1 MDSQK
6 IVKDLLNEFKESDL
20 TEFEME
26 TAELRLRFG
35 RGVNAGSGMA
45 TGNSFAQNNPAA
57 ERVSGNAAASAAS
70 TPETVK
76 ENAPAASAPE
86 TVKENAPAAGTDDNL
101 EPVKAPLVG
110 TFYAAPSPDADP
122 FVQEGQKVSKGE
134 TLCILEAMKMMNELT
149 APYDLIVRFSRLIY
163 VKENCC
169 GKPRRNRGSHHSG
182 MSRLRNPRSG
192 GVLRSG
198 PKFPSHP
205 NRG

>member
-45 TGNSFAQNNPAA
+45 
-57 ERVSGNAAASAAS
+57 SGNAAAPAAS
-70 TPETVK
+70 FEG
-76 ENAPAASAPE
+76 AASAPE
-86 TVKENAPAAGTDDNL
+86 AAKESAPAATAEGTANSESAPAAAADDNL

-110 TFYAAPSPDADP
+110 TFYAAPSPDADS

-149 APYDLIVRFSRLIY
+149 APYDLIVRRIL
-163 VKENCC
+163 
-169 GKPRRNRGSHHSG
+169 
-182 MSRLRNPRSG
+182 
-192 GVLRSG
+192 GVNGEMAEYNQVLFEVE
-198 PKFPSHP
+198 KC
-205 NRG
+205 

>member
-45 TGNSFAQNNPAA
+45 SGNSFAQNNPAA

-70 TPETVK
+70 
-76 ENAPAASAPE
+76 ASE
-86 TVKENAPAAGTDDNL
+86 TVKENAPAAGADDNL

-149 APYDLIVRFSRLIY
+149 APYDLIVRRIL
-163 VKENCC
+163 
-169 GKPRRNRGSHHSG
+169 
-182 MSRLRNPRSG
+182 
-192 GVLRSG
+192 GVNGEMAEYNQVLFEVE
-198 PKFPSHP
+198 KC
-205 NRG
+205 

>member
-45 TGNSFAQNNPAA
+45 SGNSFAQNNPAA
-57 ERVSGNAAASAAS
+57 ERVSGNAAAPAAS
-70 TPETVK
+70 FEGAASAPEAAK

-149 APYDLIVRFSRLIY
+149 APYDLIVRRIL
-163 VKENCC
+163 
-169 GKPRRNRGSHHSG
+169 
-182 MSRLRNPRSG
+182 
-192 GVLRSG
+192 GVNGEMAEYNQVLFEVE
-198 PKFPSHP
+198 KC
-205 NRG
+205 

>member
-45 TGNSFAQNNPAA
+45 
-57 ERVSGNAAASAAS
+57 SGNAAAPAAS
-70 TPETVK
+70 FEGAASVPEAAK
-76 ENAPAASAPE
+76 ESASAASAPE
-86 TVKENAPAAGTDDNL
+86 TATESAPAAAADDNL

-149 APYDLIVRFSRLIY
+149 APYDLIVRRIL
-163 VKENCC
+163 
-169 GKPRRNRGSHHSG
+169 
-182 MSRLRNPRSG
+182 
-192 GVLRSG
+192 GVNGEMAEYNQVLFEVE
-198 PKFPSHP
+198 KC
-205 NRG
+205 

>member
-45 TGNSFAQNNPAA
+45 SGNSFAQNNPAA

-70 TPETVK
+70 ASETVK
-76 ENAPAASAPE
+76 ENAP
-86 TVKENAPAAGTDDNL
+86 TAGADDNL

-149 APYDLIVRFSRLIY
+149 APYDLIVRRIL
-163 VKENCC
+163 
-169 GKPRRNRGSHHSG
+169 
-182 MSRLRNPRSG
+182 
-192 GVLRSG
+192 GVNGEMAEYNQVLFEVE
-198 PKFPSHP
+198 KC
-205 NRG
+205 

>member
-35 RGVNAGSGMA
+35 RGVNAGSEMA
-45 TGNSFAQNNPAA
+45 SGNSFAQNNPAA
-57 ERVSGNAAASAAS
+57 EWVSGNAA
-70 TPETVK
+70 
-76 ENAPAASAPE
+76 APAASAPE

-149 APYDLIVRFSRLIY
+149 APYDLIVRRIL
-163 VKENCC
+163 
-169 GKPRRNRGSHHSG
+169 
-182 MSRLRNPRSG
+182 
-192 GVLRSG
+192 GVNGEMAEYNQVLFEVE
-198 PKFPSHP
+198 KC
-205 NRG
+205 

>member
-45 TGNSFAQNNPAA
+45 SGNSFAQNNSAA
-57 ERVSGNAAASAAS
+57 ERVSGNAAAPAAS
-70 TPETVK
+70 FEGAASAPEAAK
-76 ENAPAASAPE
+76 ESAPAASAPE
-86 TVKENAPAAGTDDNL
+86 TATESAPAADDNL

-122 FVQEGQKVSKGE
+122 FVQEGQKVTKGE

-149 APYDLIVRFSRLIY
+149 APYDLIVRRIL
-163 VKENCC
+163 
-169 GKPRRNRGSHHSG
+169 
-182 MSRLRNPRSG
+182 
-192 GVLRSG
+192 GVNGEMAEYNQVLFEVE
-198 PKFPSHP
+198 KC
-205 NRG
+205 

>member
-45 TGNSFAQNNPAA
+45 SGNSFAQNNPAA

-70 TPETVK
+70 
-76 ENAPAASAPE
+76 ASE
-86 TVKENAPAAGTDDNL
+86 TVKENAPAAGTADNL
-101 EPVKAPLVG
+101 EPIKAPLVG

-149 APYDLIVRFSRLIY
+149 APYDLIVRRIL
-163 VKENCC
+163 
-169 GKPRRNRGSHHSG
+169 
-182 MSRLRNPRSG
+182 
-192 GVLRSG
+192 GVNGEMAEYNQVLFEVE
-198 PKFPSHP
+198 KC
-205 NRG
+205 

>member
-35 RGVNAGSGMA
+35 RGVNAGNGMA
-45 TGNSFAQNNPAA
+45 
-57 ERVSGNAAASAAS
+57 SGNAAAPAAS
-70 TPETVK
+70 FEGAASAPEAAK
-76 ENAPAASAPE
+76 ESAPAASAPE
-86 TVKENAPAAGTDDNL
+86 TATESAPAADDNL

-122 FVQEGQKVSKGE
+122 FVQEGQKVTKGE

-149 APYDLIVRFSRLIY
+149 APYDLIVRRIL
-163 VKENCC
+163 
-169 GKPRRNRGSHHSG
+169 
-182 MSRLRNPRSG
+182 
-192 GVLRSG
+192 GVNGEMAEYNQVLFEVE
-198 PKFPSHP
+198 KC
-205 NRG
+205 

>member
-45 TGNSFAQNNPAA
+45 SGNSFAQNNPAA

-70 TPETVK
+70 
-76 ENAPAASAPE
+76 APE
-86 TVKENAPAAGTDDNL
+86 TVKENAPATGTDDNL

-149 APYDLIVRFSRLIY
+149 APYDLIVRRIL
-163 VKENCC
+163 
-169 GKPRRNRGSHHSG
+169 
-182 MSRLRNPRSG
+182 
-192 GVLRSG
+192 GVNGEMAEYNQVLFEVE
-198 PKFPSHP
+198 KC
-205 NRG
+205 

>member
-45 TGNSFAQNNPAA
+45 SGNSFAQNNPAA

-70 TPETVK
+70 
-76 ENAPAASAPE
+76 ASE

-110 TFYAAPSPDADP
+110 TFYAAPSPDANP

-149 APYDLIVRFSRLIY
+149 APYDLIVRRIL
-163 VKENCC
+163 
-169 GKPRRNRGSHHSG
+169 
-182 MSRLRNPRSG
+182 
-192 GVLRSG
+192 GVNGEMAEYNQVLFEVE
-198 PKFPSHP
+198 KC
-205 NRG
+205 

>member
-45 TGNSFAQNNPAA
+45 SGNSFAQNNSAA
-57 ERVSGNAAASAAS
+57 ERVSGNAVAPAASF
-70 TPETVK
+70 EG
-76 ENAPAASAPE
+76 AASAPE
-86 TVKENAPAAGTDDNL
+86 AAKESAPTATAEGTANTESVPAAAADDNL

-149 APYDLIVRFSRLIY
+149 APYDLIVRRIL
-163 VKENCC
+163 
-169 GKPRRNRGSHHSG
+169 
-182 MSRLRNPRSG
+182 
-192 GVLRSG
+192 GVNGEMAEYNQVLFEVE
-198 PKFPSHP
+198 KC
-205 NRG
+205 

>member
-57 ERVSGNAAASAAS
+57 ERVSGNAAAPAAS
-70 TPETVK
+70 ASETVK
-76 ENAPAASAPE
+76 ENAPAAS
-86 TVKENAPAAGTDDNL
+86 APAAGTDDNL

-149 APYDLIVRFSRLIY
+149 APYDLIVRRIL
-163 VKENCC
+163 
-169 GKPRRNRGSHHSG
+169 
-182 MSRLRNPRSG
+182 
-192 GVLRSG
+192 GVNGEMAEYNQVLFEVE
-198 PKFPSHP
+198 KC
-205 NRG
+205 

>member
-45 TGNSFAQNNPAA
+45 SGNSFAQNNSAA
-57 ERVSGNAAASAAS
+57 ERVSGNAAAPAAS
-70 TPETVK
+70 FEGAASVPEAAK
-76 ENAPAASAPE
+76 ESASAASAPE
-86 TVKENAPAAGTDDNL
+86 TAPAAAADDNL

-110 TFYAAPSPDADP
+110 TFYAAPSPDANP

-149 APYDLIVRFSRLIY
+149 APYDLIVRRIL
-163 VKENCC
+163 
-169 GKPRRNRGSHHSG
+169 
-182 MSRLRNPRSG
+182 
-192 GVLRSG
+192 GVNGEMAEYNQVLFEVE
-198 PKFPSHP
+198 KC
-205 NRG
+205 

>member
-45 TGNSFAQNNPAA
+45 SGNSFAQNSPAA
-57 ERVSGNAAASAAS
+57 ERVSGNAAAS
-70 TPETVK
+70 
-76 ENAPAASAPE
+76 AASAPE

-149 APYDLIVRFSRLIY
+149 APYDLIVRRIL
-163 VKENCC
+163 
-169 GKPRRNRGSHHSG
+169 
-182 MSRLRNPRSG
+182 
-192 GVLRSG
+192 GVNGEMAEYNQVLFEVE
-198 PKFPSHP
+198 KC
-205 NRG
+205 

>member
-45 TGNSFAQNNPAA
+45 
-57 ERVSGNAAASAAS
+57 SGNAAAPAAS
-70 TPETVK
+70 AEGAASAPEATK
-76 ENAPAASAPE
+76 ESAPAASAE
-86 TVKENAPAAGTDDNL
+86 GTANSESAPAAAADDNL

-149 APYDLIVRFSRLIY
+149 APYDLIVRRIL
-163 VKENCC
+163 
-169 GKPRRNRGSHHSG
+169 
-182 MSRLRNPRSG
+182 
-192 GVLRSG
+192 GVNGEMAEYNQVLFEVE
-198 PKFPSHP
+198 KC
-205 NRG
+205 

>member
-45 TGNSFAQNNPAA
+45 
-57 ERVSGNAAASAAS
+57 SGNAAASAGTAEGFAN
-70 TPETVK
+70 TPETVR
-76 ENAPAASAPE
+76 ESAPAANAPE
-86 TVKENAPAAGTDDNL
+86 IVKENAPAAGTDDNL

-149 APYDLIVRFSRLIY
+149 APYDLIVRHIL
-163 VKENCC
+163 
-169 GKPRRNRGSHHSG
+169 
-182 MSRLRNPRSG
+182 
-192 GVLRSG
+192 GVNGEMAEYNQVLFEVE
-198 PKFPSHP
+198 KC
-205 NRG
+205 

>member
-45 TGNSFAQNNPAA
+45 SGNSFAQNNSAA
-57 ERVSGNAAASAAS
+57 ERVSGNAAAPAAS
-70 TPETVK
+70 FEG
-76 ENAPAASAPE
+76 AASAPE
-86 TVKENAPAAGTDDNL
+86 AATESAPAAVADDNL

-149 APYDLIVRFSRLIY
+149 APYDLIVRRIL
-163 VKENCC
+163 
-169 GKPRRNRGSHHSG
+169 
-182 MSRLRNPRSG
+182 
-192 GVLRSG
+192 GVNGEMAEYNQVLFEVE
-198 PKFPSHP
+198 KC
-205 NRG
+205 

>member
-45 TGNSFAQNNPAA
+45 SGNSAVSAGTA
-57 ERVSGNAAASAAS
+57 EGF
-70 TPETVK
+70 T
-76 ENAPAASAPE
+76 SAPE
-86 TVKENAPAAGTDDNL
+86 TVKESAPAANAPETGKESASAAGTDDNL

-122 FVQEGQKVSKGE
+122 FVQEGHD
-134 TLCILEAMKMMNELT
+134 IL
-149 APYDLIVRFSRLIY
+149 
-163 VKENCC
+163 
-169 GKPRRNRGSHHSG
+169 KPRI
-182 MSRLRNPRSG
+182 
-192 GVLRSG
+192 
-198 PKFPSHP
+198 
-205 NRG
+205 

>member
-45 TGNSFAQNNPAA
+45 SGNSAAPAA
-57 ERVSGNAAASAAS
+57 SFEG
-70 TPETVK
+70 
-76 ENAPAASAPE
+76 AASAPE
-86 TVKENAPAAGTDDNL
+86 AAKESAPAAAADDNL

-149 APYDLIVRFSRLIY
+149 APYDLIVRRIL
-163 VKENCC
+163 
-169 GKPRRNRGSHHSG
+169 
-182 MSRLRNPRSG
+182 
-192 GVLRSG
+192 GVNGEMAEYNQVLFEVE
-198 PKFPSHP
+198 KC
-205 NRG
+205 